1 VCSVRLSSLAVALVA
16 LVLGGPASA
25 WSPASFFAPCT
36 GECGVAIYG
45 GNYVED
51 GMGEVLVNNPQLP
64 TNWRYANDDHIIA
77 TAISREM
84 WTILRRWHLEPEVGI
99 AQRFGQQ
106 NATEVWG
113 GLFFRY
119 KGFPW
124 DNVVVTTAAFSLGLN
139 YASKVTDVEESQ
151 ANEGQ
156 SGSRLMHYFAPEI
169 TFASPRHPNLE
180 LLFRFHHR
188 SGLFG
193 IVGDSFGGAQYGT
206 VGVRVRF

>member
-1 VCSVRLSSLAVALVA
+1 VRLSYLAAVVVLAAFAL
-16 LVLGGPASA
+16 GKPASA
-25 WSPASFFAPCT
+25 WSPASLFAPCT

-64 TNWRYANDDHIIA
+64 TSWRYADDHIIA
-77 TAISREM
+77 TAVSREVG
-84 WTILRRWHLEPEVGI
+84 TILRRWHLEPEVGI

-106 NATEVWG
+106 DASEVWG
-113 GLFFRY
+113 AMFFRY

-124 DNVVVTTAAFSLGLN
+124 DKFVVTTAAVSLGLN

-156 SGSRLMHYFAPEI
+156 SGSRLMHFFAPEI
-169 TFASPRHPNLE
+169 TFASPRHPNVE

-193 IVGDSFGGAQYGT
+193 VVGDSFGGAQYGT